1 MTFITLI
8 ITGLALLIS
17 LTTHEYCHA
26 LVSFWLGDT
35 TAKRL
40 GRLTLNPLAHID
52 LVGTVLVPL
61 IGLLS
66 GFPLIG
72 WAKPVPFNP
81 YNLKSRRWG
90 MAIVGLAG
98 PASNLLGAAVYLIM
112 LKVSLSAIG
121 LPMNNLLVIFLAQL
135 VTVNVVLGIFNLLPM
150 PPLDGSRLMEV
161 FFDSPKYRNTLLF
174 LETRGPMLIFMLILL
189 DSFAPVSVIGSI
201 FNAAVSG
208 FFSLAGL

>member
-1 MTFITLI
+1 MTTMI
-8 ITGLALLIS
+8 IAAVALLIS
-17 LTTHEYCHA
+17 LTTHEFCHA
-26 LVSFWLGDT
+26 LVSFWLGDS

-61 IGLLS
+61 IGLMT
-66 GFPLIG
+66 GFPIIG
-72 WAKPVPFNP
+72 WAKPVPLNP

-98 PASNLLGAAVYLIM
+98 PASNLLLAAVFLVM
-112 LKVSLSAIG
+112 LKICLAAIG
-121 LPMNNLLVIFLAQL
+121 LPLNNLLVILLVQL
-135 VTVNVVLGIFNLLPM
+135 VTVNIVLGIFNLLPV

-161 FFDSPKYRNTLLF
+161 FLDSPKYRNTLMF
-174 LETRGPMLIFMLILL
+174 LETRGPIVIFLLILL
-189 DSFAPVSVIGSI
+189 DSMAPVSVIGTI